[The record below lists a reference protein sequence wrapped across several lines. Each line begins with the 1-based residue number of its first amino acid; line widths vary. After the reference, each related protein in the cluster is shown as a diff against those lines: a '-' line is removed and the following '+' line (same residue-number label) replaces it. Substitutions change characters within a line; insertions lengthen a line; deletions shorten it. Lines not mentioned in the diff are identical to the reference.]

1 MPKRVTI
8 QDIADELGLSRNTVS
23 KALNNAGGL
32 ADATRERI
40 IQTAMDMGYKQ
51 FAFLAASQ
59 SMRPHED
66 QAPPVDGPN
75 EISLLTTV
83 FIDRDHFGSLTLDA
97 LQNDLIKRGYTFNT
111 HRVTKDDLA
120 QLSLPITL
128 HLDKTAA
135 IICLEMFDRDYDDMV
150 CDLGIPTLF
159 MDGPAKTRGYV
170 LNADQVYMDNRDGII
185 QLVHNMISRGVTRI
199 GFVGNW
205 EHCQSFLERYE
216 AFRFAMILA
225 GIPVEERF
233 CIKQNK
239 LAAIY
244 SRLAALDDMPELF
257 ICANDFVA
265 FEVHRSLKRLGLSVP
280 DDILLSGFD
289 DSSAS
294 RHWEPQ
300 LTTIHIHTQSM
311 AYSAMHLLIT
321 RMQEPNLEFR
331 QVYTQTDLI
340 YRESTDPKIRIER
353 ENELI

>member
-1 MPKRVTI
+1 MSKRVTI

-32 ADATRERI
+32 ADSTRERI

-59 SMRPHED
+59 TMRPHDE
-66 QAPPVDGPN
+66 QAQPLDGPN
-75 EISLLTTV
+75 EIALLTTMY
-83 FIDRDHFGSLTLDA
+83 IDRDHFGSLTLDA
-97 LQNDLIKRGYTFNT
+97 LQNDLTKRGYILNT
-111 HRVTKDDLA
+111 HRVTKDDIS
-120 QLSLPITL
+120 QMSLPITL

-135 IICLEMFDRDYDDMV
+135 IVCLEMFDRAYDDMV

-159 MDGPAKTRGYV
+159 MDGPAKTDGYV
-170 LNADQVYMDNRDGII
+170 LNADQLYMDNRDGII
-185 QLVHNMISRGVTRI
+185 SLVSNMIERGITRI

-225 GIPVEERF
+225 GVAVDERF

-239 LAAIY
+239 LAPIY
-244 SRLAALDDMPELF
+244 ARLSALDDLPQLF

-265 FEVHRSLKRLGLSVP
+265 FDVHRALKKMGVGVP
-280 DDILLSGFD
+280 EDILLSGFD

-321 RMQEPNLEFR
+321 RMQEPGLEFR

-340 YRESTDPKIRIER
+340 YRESTDPAAAAQKEA
-353 ENELI
+353 ELI